1 MGEQRSQSEVLIARY
16 VPEDLNILCPLP
28 SRRSKNEIA
37 EFRKQRNALESSTET
52 LGALCL
58 CPGGRLTQGL
68 LAPHTQRMVPP
79 WASMNGQL
87 SCAAKQLA
95 LSAAGPGVPSLPQM
109 RTEPG
114 RTRLCLPQQQ
124 HVLPRATGHTLPAC
138 RRKRLEQ
145 PLPFHRR
152 TCKTNLVDF
161 PS

>member
-1 MGEQRSQSEVLIARY
+1 MGEQRSQSEVLTARY

-28 SRRSKNEIA
+28 SRRSKNEIV

-68 LAPHTQRMVPP
+68 LAPHTQCMVPP
-79 WASMNGQL
+79 WASMKGQL

-114 RTRLCLPQQQ
+114 RTRLCLPQLQ

-152 TCKTNLVDF
+152 TCKTQ
-161 PS
+161 SC